1 MLLSQLRPSPPDPV
15 WSLVARAAADR
26 RPGALDLTVGVYR
39 DDDGRV
45 PVMEAVARATDRLA
59 ARRSSKAYQGLAGNG
74 RFNAAMTSLL
84 LGDPERVARA
94 TTVQTVAG
102 TGALRLLAEL
112 VAAASPTRRV
122 VLGVPAYVNH
132 VPLLRGAG
140 LDVVTH
146 PWTTPDGA
154 LDEAGLLAAV
164 RASHPGDVYLVQGC
178 CHNPTGTSMSL
189 ELWDA
194 LATACLEAGVTPFVD
209 MAYYGLGDGLDADL
223 AGLRLLVDRLPEV
236 LVAVSASKA
245 FGLYSERTGCAVVV
259 GGPGAGGAG
268 GTAGAAAA
276 RSVLE
281 SSARSLYSQPPGHGA
296 ELVAEVLDD
305 DDLRALWRAE
315 LDGAQA
321 RLTRLREVLVAG
333 LRSRGAGCVAEVVS
347 GQRGM
352 FLQLPLAPSQMELLR
367 VVHGV
372 HGMPGGRINLA
383 GVPAQAVDRLA
394 AAVAEV
400 AGVAVDDVVLTRP

>member
-1 MLLSQLRPSPPDPV
+1 M
-15 WSLVARAAADR
+15 
-26 RPGALDLTVGVYR
+26 GVYR
-39 DDDGRV
+39 DDEGRV

-59 ARRSSKAYQGLAGNG
+59 ARRGSKAYRGLAGDG

-84 LGDPERVARA
+84 LGAPERVARA

-132 VPLLRGAG
+132 VPLLRAAG
-140 LDVVTH
+140 LEVVTH
-146 PWTTPDGA
+146 PWTTPGGA

-164 RASHPGDVYLVQGC
+164 RACRPGDVYLVQGC
-178 CHNPTGTSMSL
+178 CHNPTGTSMPL
-189 ELWDA
+189 ALWERFA
-194 LATACLEAGVTPFVD
+194 EACLAAGVTPFVD
-209 MAYYGLGDGLDADL
+209 VAYYGLGDGLDADL
-223 AGLRLLVDRLPEV
+223 AGLRLLVDRVPEV

-259 GGPGAGGAG
+259 GSRAGDGS
-268 GTAGAAAA
+268 AAQA
-276 RSVLE
+276 VLE
-281 SSARSLYSQPPGHGA
+281 SSARSSYSQPPGHGA

-305 DDLRALWRAE
+305 DELRVLWRAE

-321 RLTRLREVLVAG
+321 RLTRLREALVAG
-333 LRSRGAGCVAEVVS
+333 LRSRGADRVAAVV
-347 GQRGM
+347 GAQRGM
-352 FLQLPLAPSQMELLR
+352 FLQLPVSATAMEVLR
-367 VVHGV
+367 VDHGV

-383 GVPAQAVDRLA
+383 GVPAPAVDRLA
-394 AAVAEV
+394 TAITAASHH
-400 AGVAVDDVVLTRP
+400 P

>member
-1 MLLSQLRPSPPDPV
+1 MLLAQLRPSPPDPV
-15 WSLVARAAADR
+15 WSLVAQAAADA

-59 ARRSSKAYQGLAGNG
+59 ARRGPKGYQGLAGNG

-84 LGDPERVARA
+84 LGSAERVARA

-122 VLGVPAYVNH
+122 LLGVPAYVNH

-140 LDVVTH
+140 LQVVTH

-154 LDEAGLLAAV
+154 LDAAGLLTAV
-164 RASHPGDVYLVQGC
+164 RSARPGDVYLVQGC
-178 CHNPTGTSMSL
+178 CHNPTGTSMSVD
-189 ELWDA
+189 LWDA
-194 LATACLEAGVTPFVD
+194 LASACLDAGVTPFVD
-209 MAYYGLGDGLDADL
+209 LAYYGLGDGLDADL
-223 AGLRLLVDRLPEV
+223 AGLRLLVDRVPEV

-259 GGPGAGGAG
+259 GEGPAGAGAG
-268 GTAGAAAA
+268 AA

-281 SSARSLYSQPPGHGA
+281 ASARSLYSQPPGHGA

-315 LDGAQA
+315 LDGARD
-321 RLTRLREVLVAG
+321 RLTRLRSDLVAG
-333 LRSRGAGCVAEVVS
+333 LRSRGACGVAAAVDV
-347 GQRGM
+347 QRGM
-352 FLQLPLAPSQMELLR
+352 FLQLPLAASQMHVLR
-367 VVHGV
+367 VEHGV

-383 GVPAQAVDRLA
+383 GVPASAIGRLA
-394 AAVAEV
+394 AAITA
-400 AGVAVDDVVLTRP
+400 ASHRP